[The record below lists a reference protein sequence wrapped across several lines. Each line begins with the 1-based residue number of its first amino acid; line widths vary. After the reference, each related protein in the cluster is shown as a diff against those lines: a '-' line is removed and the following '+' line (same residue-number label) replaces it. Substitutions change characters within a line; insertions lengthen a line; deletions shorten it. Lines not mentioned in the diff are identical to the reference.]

1 MKKLSIF
8 IIIVLVALA
17 SCTKS
22 KEVHPEI
29 GDGNDEIV
37 TVGMKDVHV
46 KYTRTDHAE
55 LQKVIFHYS
64 LAEVQQFVSA
74 EMTRR
79 DTFFELTLDD
89 LLCDALYSYYYE
101 LFYNGGETST
111 TERKTF
117 RTQACDTP
125 TPPTPPS
132 GEHEYVDLGL
142 PSGLLWATCNVGAN
156 APEEYCDYFAWG
168 ETQPKDVYDWSTYQ
182 YCNGSINTLTKYC
195 NRPDC
200 GNNGFTDDLTTL
212 LPEDDAA
219 TVNWGGDWRMPTYD
233 EWRELYQNTTHTWT
247 TQNGVNGRLFTASNG
262 NSLFLPAAGYY
273 EGSSLNLVGCDGN
286 YQPTSFKPNDP
297 NCAYRFD
304 FGSDSGH
311 CYIYYGVRSRGNSVR
326 AVRSEVTP
334 PTPPGGVP
342 EGAINGLFTINANGD
357 QVYFSQ
363 GNLQYRASSNTWRFA
378 EHQWNYVGE
387 TLIDFDGGTIQM
399 GNVYENGVKCDN
411 KLISS
416 TYSGWIDLFGWGT
429 SGWECGNTYFYPWDN
444 TNSVSGYG
452 PTVPSNLSGIY
463 ANCDWGMYNAIS
475 NGGNQI
481 KLWRTMTREEWNY
494 VFFLRSTL
502 SGKHYAKAQIDD
514 VYGVILLPD
523 NWSNSVYNLIGADD
537 NTGSIGYRHNIMT
550 SSVWENIFQPN
561 GAVFLPA
568 AGERGEFPARNSGCY
583 WSASYYDDDCM
594 WAWHAVFE
602 DEYVFINDDG
612 FGHFRHAGHS
622 VRLVHDAQ

>member
-64 LAEVQQFVSA
+64 LAEVQQFEAA
-74 EMTRR
+74 EMAKRE
-79 DTFFELTLDD
+79 TFFELTLDD
-89 LLCDALYSYYYE
+89 LLCNALYSYYYE
-101 LFYNGGETST
+101 LLYNGGETST

-117 RTQACDTP
+117 HTQACDTP

-156 APEEYCDYFAWG
+156 APEEYGDYFAWG

-304 FGSDSGH
+304 FGSDPGH

-363 GNLQYRASSNTWRFA
+363 GNLQYQASTNTWRFA
-378 EHQWNYVGE
+378 EHQWDFVGE
-387 TLIDFDGGTIQM
+387 A
-399 GNVYENGVKCDN
+399 NAN
-411 KLISS
+411 IST
-416 TYSGWIDLFGWGT
+416 TYGGWIDLFGWGT
-429 SGWECGNTYFYPWDN
+429 SGWNCGNIYYHPWDYDDSDGN
-444 TNSVSGYG
+444 QYG
-452 PTVPSNLSGIY
+452 PPENSSLEGNY
-463 ANCDWGMYNAIS
+463 ANSDWGYYNIIS
-475 NGGNQI
+475 NGGDQSNR
-481 KLWRTMTREEWNY
+481 WRTLNQPEWFYIFYERN
-494 VFFLRSTL
+494 TM
-502 SGKHYAKAQIDD
+502 SGIRYAKAKVNGIN
-514 VYGVILLPD
+514 GAILVPD
-523 NWSNSVYNLIGADD
+523 NWNTDTYDFINSNQIDASFEDNEISSIQWEIIENAGA
-537 NTGSIGYRHNIMT
+537 I
-550 SSVWENIFQPN
+550 
-561 GAVFLPA
+561 FLPT
-568 AGERGEFPARNSGCY
+568 AGWRDGVSLYGLNNYGFY
-583 WSASYYDDDCM
+583 WSATSYGNGMELC
-594 WAWHAVFE
+594 AVGVEFTNHVAISCHCTSQRWKG
-602 DEYVFINDDG
+602 Y
-612 FGHFRHAGHS
+612 S
-622 VRLVHDAQ
+622 VRLVQDANP